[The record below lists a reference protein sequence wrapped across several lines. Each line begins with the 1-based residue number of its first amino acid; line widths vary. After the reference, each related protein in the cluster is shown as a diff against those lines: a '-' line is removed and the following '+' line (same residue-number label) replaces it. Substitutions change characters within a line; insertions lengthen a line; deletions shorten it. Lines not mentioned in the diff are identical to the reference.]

1 MPTPIFIGK
10 LLGGAYSTQEMIKV
24 WSEENFINKVLKI
37 EEALAKAQAELNIIP
52 KEAAEEIS
60 EAVIRGL
67 PVDKVTEVKGDARHL
82 MVSIMYAF
90 QNEVGE
96 KAEYFHLGPTTQDIL
111 DTSLTLMI
119 RESLE
124 IIINDLKRLLT
135 VLIEHAKK
143 YKYAVMP
150 GRTHGQH
157 AVPITFGLKLSF
169 WADELADHI
178 VRLREAYE
186 RISYLTLSGAVGTM
200 ASFTYICDSDNN
212 KVFKLH
218 ELTAKFLNLK
228 PAYTDLHQRID
239 RFSEITNI
247 LSLISSTIGKIGLE
261 IRDLSREEVHEIFE
275 PWTIGI
281 HGSST
286 MPQKRNPEPSEWLEG
301 LAKIVRALSLS
312 MSGITMQHERD
323 ATRMAPEFF
332 TLPITFMI
340 THSQIKSLTKILEG
354 IQVFTD
360 NMRRNL
366 YISKGFMAAEPL
378 MLELAK
384 RTGRKV
390 TAHKLVYEVVQKA
403 INENKTFKEAVL
415 ESSEIMKYLNRNEI
429 ERILNLESYI
439 GTAPEQID
447 IIEKKVLKI
456 LEA

>member
-1 MPTPIFIGK
+1 
-10 LLGGAYSTQEMIKV
+10 MI
-24 WSEENFINKVLKI
+24 
-37 EEALAKAQAELNIIP
+37 
-52 KEAAEEIS
+52 
-60 EAVIRGL
+60 
-67 PVDKVTEVKGDARHL
+67 
-82 MVSIMYAF
+82 
-90 QNEVGE
+90 
-96 KAEYFHLGPTTQDIL
+96 
-111 DTSLTLMI
+111 
-119 RESLE
+119 
-124 IIINDLKRLLT
+124 
-135 VLIEHAKK
+135 
-143 YKYAVMP
+143 
-150 GRTHGQH
+150 
-157 AVPITFGLKLSF
+157 IT
-169 WADELADHI
+169 
-178 VRLREAYE
+178 R
-186 RISYLTLSGAVGTM
+186 YL
-200 ASFTYICDSDNN
+200 
-212 KVFKLH
+212 LH

-247 LSLISSTIGKIGLE
+247 LSLISSPIGKIGLE

-286 MPQKRNPEPSEWLEG
+286 MPKKRNPEPSEWLEG

-312 MSGITMQHERD
+312 MSSITMQHERD